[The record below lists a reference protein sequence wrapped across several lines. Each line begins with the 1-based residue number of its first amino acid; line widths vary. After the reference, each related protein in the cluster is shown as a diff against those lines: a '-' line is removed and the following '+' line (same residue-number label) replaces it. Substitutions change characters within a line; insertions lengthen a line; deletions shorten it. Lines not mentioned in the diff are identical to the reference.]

1 MCVQNDLDLDVISYV
16 LYYCTTVLLYCTVRS
31 SISAQL
37 NSHSASTSIILFL
50 FYTLQSDIWN
60 NNYLVPTTIWD
71 QAPSGEGNLVRQVL
85 VSLEP
90 DINLLAVSPI
100 YSVSEDGATGSIN
113 FCVKV
118 TLWTKDR
125 ANIVNFK

>member
-1 MCVQNDLDLDVISYV
+1 MYCTIVL
-16 LYYCTTVLLYCTVRS
+16 LYYCTVLYASVS
-31 SISAQL
+31 QP

-71 QAPSGEGNLVRQVL
+71 QAPLGEGNLVRQVL
-85 VSLEP
+85 VALEP